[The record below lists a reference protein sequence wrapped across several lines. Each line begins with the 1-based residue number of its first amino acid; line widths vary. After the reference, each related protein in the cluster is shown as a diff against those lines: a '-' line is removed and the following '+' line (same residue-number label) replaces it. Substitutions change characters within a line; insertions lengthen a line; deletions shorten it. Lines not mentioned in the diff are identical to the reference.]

1 MVAAKVIAQLF
12 AAQSAPEW
20 MSVGETTAQTADVTH
35 TVPDLLVW
43 AGPVLLLIVASLV
56 LTRFLLSRMK
66 AVE

>member
-20 MSVGETTAQTADVTH
+20 MSVGETTPQTADVSH

-43 AGPVLLLIVASLV
+43 AGPVLLLAVASLV

-66 AVE
+66 TPE